1 MLKLSFYGATETV
14 TGSKYLLE
22 ADGAQVM
29 IDCGMFQGL
38 KELRLKNWEALPL
51 DVAAVDALLL
61 THAHL
66 DHCGWLPRLVR
77 QGYRG
82 PIHCTA
88 PTSEL
93 TELILFDSAKNQEE
107 DADYANRHEISK
119 HKPAL
124 PLYDARDVTA
134 ALRKMNVVVRNE
146 WLHAAGPI
154 WARFHDAGH
163 LLGSCMIEVEVRQGA
178 RPTRI
183 LFSGDVGRYG
193 APLYHDP
200 QPPPACDYLICES
213 TYGNRDHP
221 PGKVLDQ
228 VCEMVLEGMR
238 RGGVMVV
245 PCFAVGRA
253 QQFMFLLQAL
263 IAQDRIPEL
272 PIYLDSPMAVDATN
286 IYCEFAADHD
296 LTEFQLTGARP
307 ALHGR
312 SVHLVRTTAESKRI
326 NSVAGPAIILS
337 SSGMMIGGRILHHLK
352 RRLPDPA
359 NTIVLGGFMAAG
371 TRGRAMQDGAK
382 SVRIHGQEIPVRA
395 AVREVSGLS
404 GHADRTELLR
414 WLAPLPKP
422 RHVFLTHGEL
432 EGSRALAEQLTAQR
446 GWEVTIPK
454 YASSCDLEP
463 TS

>member
-1 MLKLSFYGATETV
+1 MAKLSFYGATETV

-38 KELRLKNWEALPL
+38 KELRLKNWEPLPI
-51 DVAAVDALLL
+51 AVDQIDALLL

-66 DHCGWLPRLVR
+66 DHTGWLPRLVK
-77 QGYRG
+77 QGFRG

-88 PTSEL
+88 PTAEL

-107 DADYANRHEISK
+107 DADYANRHGFSK

-124 PLYDARDVTA
+124 PLYDARDA
-134 ALRKMNVVVRNE
+134 AAAIRKMQIVERHQ
-146 WLHAAGPI
+146 WLNAAGPI
-154 WARFHDAGH
+154 WARFHDVGH
-163 LLGSCMIEVEVRQGA
+163 LLGSCMIEVEVRQGP
-178 RPTRI
+178 RPTRF

-200 QPPPACDYLICES
+200 QPPPNCDYLICES

-221 PGKVLDQ
+221 PGKVSDQ
-228 VCEMVLEGMR
+228 LCELVLEATR

-263 IAQDRIPEL
+263 IAQNRIPEL

-286 IYCEFAADHD
+286 IYCEFAGDHD
-296 LTEFQLTGARP
+296 LSEFQLTGARP

-312 SVHLVRTTAESKRI
+312 SVHLVRTSTESKRI
-326 NSVAGPAIILS
+326 NSVAGPAMILS

-352 RRLPDPA
+352 RRLPDPV
-359 NTIVLGGFMAAG
+359 NTILLGGFMAAG

-382 SVRIHGQEIPVRA
+382 SVRIFGQEVPVRA

-404 GHADRTELLR
+404 GHADRGELLR
-414 WLAPLPKP
+414 WLAPLHSP
-422 RHVFLTHGEL
+422 RRVFLTHGEL
-432 EGSRALAEQLTAQR
+432 EGARAFAEALKTQR
-446 GWEVTIPK
+446 GWDVTIPK
-454 YASSCDLEP
+454 YADSFELEP
-463 TS
+463 LP